1 MSDETTMT
9 TPPEWTGEFDG
20 NATKA
25 GRRLAGAQ
33 LEKARQAIA
42 SLADAHSTLDG
53 VVRYAAYE
61 DETDAMEKSLVVT
74 TGPALKAL
82 GDGKIGGYL
91 VMFGDATK
99 TDLSAMADYFTPD
112 TDFDLE
118 DGTGKATVLYHHGM
132 DATLKRRKLG
142 RANLRTDDVG
152 VWMESQLALRDDY
165 ERAVYS
171 MVEAGKMGLSS
182 GTAPHLVERE
192 AQANGAHKITR
203 WPLGLD
209 ASITPI
215 PAEPRTSVRAF
226 KTYLDMAEPYVKAL
240 SQAGATQAP
249 ATEATAAKAEPA
261 QPTETSV
268 SRETLTGEYD
278 MTPEEIQDLIAQTVK
293 ATNEANEAKAAA
305 APAINP
311 AGYAISQPATVKA
324 QPEPFKSFGE
334 QLDAIRR
341 ASTPGYSIDRRL
353 SEMKAIS
360 GLSET
365 VPEDGGYLVQTD
377 FATELLRITHET
389 GLLASRVRH
398 IPVSAGANGLIIN
411 AVKET
416 SRATGSRWGGVQAY
430 WREEAGTVTAKQPE
444 FRRMKL
450 LLNSLMG
457 ICYASD
463 ELLADATAMSS
474 VIQQAFAEEFAFL
487 IDDAII
493 RGSGVGQPLGILNSP
508 ALVSVTKKA
517 NQAAD
522 TVVWENIV
530 DMWTRL
536 WSKSRPNAV
545 WFINQDVLPQLQT
558 MAMVVGVGG
567 VPVYLPATGAAGA
580 PYSTLMGRPIIEL
593 EQADTVGDQGDI
605 MLFDPSQYLMIDKG
619 GLEAAQSI
627 HVRFLYGENTFRFML
642 RTDGQPIWN
651 SPLTLFNSTMTVSP
665 FVVLDARA

>member
-20 NATKA
+20 ASTKA
-25 GRRLAGAQ
+25 GRRLAGAK
-33 LEKARQAIA
+33 LDAARSAVA
-42 SLADAHSTLDG
+42 TLDG
-53 VVRYAAYE
+53 VVKWAAYE

-142 RANLRTDDVG
+142 RADLRTDEVG

-249 ATEATAAKAEPA
+249 ATEATAAKAEPD
-261 QPTETSV
+261 QPTET
-268 SRETLTGEYD
+268 GEYE
-278 MTPEEIQDLIAQTVK
+278 MTPEEIRALIAQTSEATIK
-293 ATNEANEAKAAA
+293 AYEAKLAAE
-305 APAINP
+305 PAINP
-311 AGYAISQPATVKA
+311 AGVALSQPATVKA
-324 QPEPFKSFGE
+324 QPEPFKSLGE

-341 ASTPGYSIDRRL
+341 ASTPGYSMDRRL
-353 SEMKAIS
+353 AEIKAIS
-360 GLSET
+360 GMSET

-389 GLLASRVRH
+389 GLLASRTAPH
-398 IPVSAGANGLIIN
+398 IPIGPNSDGLEIN
-411 AVKET
+411 AVAET

-430 WREEAGTVTAKQPE
+430 WRAEADTVTASKPK

-450 LLNSLMG
+450 ELQDLMG
-457 ICYASD
+457 VCYATD
-463 ELLADATAMSS
+463 KLLADTTALGF

-487 IDDAII
+487 IDNAII
-493 RGSGVGQPLGILNSP
+493 RGSGNGQPLGILNSG
-508 ALVSVTKKA
+508 AYVSVTKET
-517 NQAAD
+517 NQVAD
-522 TVVWENIV
+522 TIYWENIV
-530 DMWTRL
+530 KMWNRL
-536 WSKSRPNAV
+536 WSKSRTNAA
-545 WFINQDVLPQLQT
+545 WYIHQDALPQLQT
-558 MAMVVGVGG
+558 MAQVIGVGG
-567 VPVYLPATGAAGA
+567 VPVYMPATGAAGA
-580 PYSTLMGRPIIEL
+580 PYSTLMGRPVIEI

-605 MLFDPSQYLMIDKG
+605 MLLDLSQYLMIDKD

-627 HVRFLYGENTFRFML
+627 HVRFLYGENTFRFIL

-651 SPLTLFNSTMTVSP
+651 SPLTLFNSSTTVSP
-665 FVVLDARA
+665 FVLLDARA